1 MNQFKRKIIQRFVF
15 AIYILIIFDLLYG
28 IYCVLFTERVFSDTK
43 IIALYII
50 AILTFC
56 GYLIELIQKEK
67 L

>member
-1 MNQFKRKIIQRFVF
+1 MFNRKLIPRLRF
-15 AIYILIIFDLLYG
+15 ALYILIIFDLLYG

-50 AILTFC
+50 AILTFS
-56 GYLIELIQKEK
+56 GYLIELTKKEK

>member
-1 MNQFKRKIIQRFVF
+1 MFTRKLIPRLQF
-15 AIYILIIFDLLYG
+15 ALYILIIFDLLYG

-43 IIALYII
+43 MIALHII
-50 AILTFC
+50 AILTFG